1 MSAVNR
7 PNDTKTYLVA
17 GAIVPLTCLLLMLV
31 SCSSEST
38 EITAENIHATEDGKD
53 FRGVN
58 IGDKKEDVIRQEGK
72 DAEVY
77 RMPDELIYRMP
88 LGAEKLI
95 WYEISYNFN
104 DEGLYDITLEVLA
117 NSTDTRSSLS
127 KEIVDYYKE
136 KYGNPKND
144 KNWHVMSQS
153 GRVVDIGVVD
163 TVVIKNKPA
172 IRVRYYES
180 SN

>member
-1 MSAVNR
+1 MKLPYS
-7 PNDTKTYLVA
+7 
-17 GAIVPLTCLLLMLV
+17 LLLCWALLLSMGCGNHHDTD
-31 SCSSEST
+31 SN
-38 EITAENIHATEDGKD
+38 AEELLEANGEGD

>member
-1 MSAVNR
+1 MKLFFQHLLWLALLASYSCGDNRDTNSSAEE
-7 PNDTKTYLVA
+7 
-17 GAIVPLTCLLLMLV
+17 LL
-31 SCSSEST
+31 E
-38 EITAENIHATEDGKD
+38 AEGEGD

-58 IGDKKEDVIRQEGK
+58 IGDKKEDVIRQEGR

-104 DEGLYDITLEVLA
+104 EEGLYDISLEVLA
-117 NSTDTRSSLS
+117 NSADMRSSLS
-127 KEIVDYYKE
+127 SEIVAYYVE
-136 KYGNPKND
+136 KYGRPKGN
-144 KNWHVMSQS
+144 KSWHVMSQS
-153 GRVVDIGVVD
+153 GRIVDIIVTD
-163 TVVIKNKPA
+163 TLIIKKKPA
-172 IRVRYYES
+172 IRVKYYES